1 MEALNTLGEKKGWLF
16 LLIVIDLRRSV
27 VLQPRTFRPLP
38 QKRALSKGLIV
49 SSEAI

>member
-1 MEALNTLGEKKGWLF
+1 MEALNILGEKKGRPF
-16 LLIVIDLRRSV
+16 LLIAIGLRRSV
-27 VLQPRTFRPLP
+27 VLQPRTFRPWP